1 MKDNDLL
8 DEIRELRRD
17 IKELK
22 KEFYLFK
29 GKSLGLISILSVLA
43 SYLMDIIKKH

>member
-1 MKDNDLL
+1 MNDNELL
-8 DEIRELRRD
+8 AEIRELRND

-29 GKSLGLISILSVLA
+29 GKSLSLISILSVVA
-43 SYLMDIIKKH
+43 SYVMDYIKKH